1 VAAASQLTV
10 EAEDWAFR
18 HFADL
23 GVPLNWHRYESPF
36 LSYRKIADKVTV
48 IVSGSTEADGRRWL
62 HVSVSRPSRLP
73 TWDDL
78 REVKDTF
85 IGRDRKAIQVLPPAA
100 EYVNIHP
107 NVLHLWACL
116 DDDGLPDFR
125 KEGGI

>member
-1 VAAASQLTV
+1 MTAAARIV
-10 EAEDWAFR
+10 EAEDWAHA
-18 HFADL
+18 HFAAL
-23 GVPLNWHRYESPF
+23 GTPINWYRHEEPF
-36 LSYRKIADKVTV
+36 LAYRKIGDKVTV

-73 TWDDL
+73 SWEDL

-85 IGRDRKAIQVLPPAA
+85 IGRDRKAIQVLPPAS

-107 NVLHLWACL
+107 HVLHLWACV

-125 KEGGI
+125 KDGGI